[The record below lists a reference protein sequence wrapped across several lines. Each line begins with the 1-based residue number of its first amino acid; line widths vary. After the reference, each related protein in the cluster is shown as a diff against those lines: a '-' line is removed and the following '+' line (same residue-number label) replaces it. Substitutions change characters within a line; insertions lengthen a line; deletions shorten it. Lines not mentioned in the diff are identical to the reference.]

1 MKTKILFLGL
11 LLSILTISCSKDKDD
26 SATITADDAITSAKL
41 DAENDDVSN
50 IVEDQFDATSNNL
63 TTGKS
68 IAATSAYLPTCATIV
83 RTPAFGTLI
92 TPGTT
97 VTKTITF
104 TPGCTMPNGNTVSG
118 SIVMSFV
125 YQPLTATSSQTINI
139 SFVNFQHNNFA
150 ITGSKILTR
159 TLTAPSATAL
169 PHPIVSVSLNVVAT
183 NVTNGNVYTRTG
195 TRTREFVEGFYTP
208 TFWDNIFKIT
218 GNWTTTHPNG
228 NVQTA
233 NITSPVFVKF
243 SCANPNNYPNTPRPS
258 IMSQGIIEF
267 VRGTHTA
274 TLDFGNGS
282 CDNAAVFTLDGV
294 ARTITIN

>member
-1 MKTKILFLGL
+1 
-11 LLSILTISCSKDKDD
+11 LTISCSKDKDD
-26 SATITADDAITSAKL
+26 SATITAEDAITSSKL
-41 DAENDDVSN
+41 DVANDDITN
-50 IVEDQFDATSNNL
+50 TVEDQFDATTANL
-63 TTGKS
+63 TTGRL
-68 IAATSAYLPTCATIV
+68 AAPVSNFLPTCVQIV

-104 TPGCTMPNGNTVSG
+104 TPGCTLPNGSSVSG

-150 ITGSKILTR
+150 ITGTKTLTR
-159 TLTAPSATAL
+159 TMTAATVTST
-169 PHPIVSVSLNVVAT
+169 PHPIVSISMNITAT
-183 NVTNGNVYTRTG
+183 NTTNGNVHTRTG
-195 TRTREFVEGFYTP
+195 TRVREFVEGFYTP
-208 TFWDNIFKIT
+208 LNIYDNVFKIT

-233 NITSPVFVKF
+233 NITAPVFVKF
-243 SCANPNNYPNTPRPS
+243 SCANSTATPRPS
-258 IMSQGIIEF
+258 VLSQGIISF

-274 TLDFGNGS
+274 TLDFGNGD
-282 CDNAAVFTLDGV
+282 CDNSAVFTLDGV